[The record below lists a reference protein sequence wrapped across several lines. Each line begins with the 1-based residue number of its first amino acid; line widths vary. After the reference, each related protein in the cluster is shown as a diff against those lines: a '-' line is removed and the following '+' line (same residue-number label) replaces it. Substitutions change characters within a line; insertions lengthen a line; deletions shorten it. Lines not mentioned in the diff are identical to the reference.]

1 MKTFAIVDG
10 SRRKAVPCGW
20 LHYDEGK
27 DAFSIDLSPT
37 TESTAMPALLGLF
50 VEKGVLH
57 LDDQWTRRWLA
68 ERIPPSGRQNLGQ
81 MLKAHGLR
89 EYDEFALLM
98 SSMGECAQ
106 DSFVLRP
113 VTEEPSE
120 GEEAGEGHASSQG
133 SQQGGQVPDAA
144 GPQHM
149 SLAQSVG
156 RQIAERRKELGIS
169 QMELASRTGVQQPVI
184 SRLERGQGNPT
195 LELIEALAQGLD
207 AIASIK
213 LVERK

>member
-20 LHYDEGK
+20 LHYDEER
-27 DAFSIDLSPT
+27 DAFSIDLSAA
-37 TESTAMPALLGLF
+37 TESTAMPALLGLLA
-50 VEKGVLH
+50 EKGVLH

-81 MLKAHGLR
+81 VLKAHDLR
-89 EYDEFALLM
+89 EYNEYTLLM

-120 GEEAGEGHASSQG
+120 GEEAGEGNVSSQG
-133 SQQGGQVPDAA
+133 GQQGGQAPDAA
-144 GPQHM
+144 SPQRM
-149 SLAQSVG
+149 GLAQSVG

-169 QMELASRTGVQQPVI
+169 QMELARRTGVQQPVI

-195 LELIEALAQGLD
+195 LELIEALAQGLN
-207 AIASIK
+207 ATTSIK
-213 LVERK
+213 LVEKG